1 MNYLNISKKR
11 ENRGHF
17 TRCTLFLGA
26 AHVPHILLLSR
37 FCFICIFYGR
47 GDIMTSCELV
57 TFVSSLACAI
67 SKSCN
72 KDELSVLATVFTQ
85 LGDSLETILAHEAVC
100 EKDDS
105 E

>member
-1 MNYLNISKKR
+1 
-11 ENRGHF
+11 
-17 TRCTLFLGA
+17 
-26 AHVPHILLLSR
+26 
-37 FCFICIFYGR
+37 
-47 GDIMTSCELV
+47 MTSCELV

-100 EKDDS
+100 MRDDS